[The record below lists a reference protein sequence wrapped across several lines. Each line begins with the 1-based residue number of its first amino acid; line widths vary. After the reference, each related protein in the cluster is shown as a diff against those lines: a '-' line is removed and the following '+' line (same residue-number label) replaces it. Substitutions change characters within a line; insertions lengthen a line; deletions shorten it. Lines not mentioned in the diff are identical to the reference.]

1 MNRKTCSDFI
11 VNHIHLVCLNDKY
24 TIARIL
30 MFRECALKQN
40 NNGAYI
46 LFDHI
51 DGRTL
56 RDIYE
61 FINPDF
67 ELMHY
72 TLIPRGFLWD
82 I

>member
-1 MNRKTCSDFI
+1 MNRKTCCAMRHFI
-11 VNHIHLVCLNDKY
+11 VKHINLVSLNDKY

-46 LFDHI
+46 LLDHI
-51 DGRTL
+51 DDSTL

-61 FINPDF
+61 FLKSRF
-67 ELMHY
+67 
-72 TLIPRGFLWD
+72 
-82 I
+82 

>member
-11 VNHIHLVCLNDKY
+11 VKHINLLSLNDKY

-30 MFRECALKQN
+30 MFRECDLKQS

-46 LFDHI
+46 LLDRI
-51 DGRTL
+51 DDRAL

-61 FINPDF
+61 FVRSRF
-67 ELMHY
+67 
-72 TLIPRGFLWD
+72 
-82 I
+82 